1 MQVKLASHEK
11 TNTVGQHLHEVFRVI
26 KIIKTETVIVV
37 ARDYGREDRDQGLI
51 GPAVFKNNF
60 FPVPA
65 LTHSLALPQA
75 FIFFELCRSLSFPRY
90 QGAMNTWAL
99 QKDRAEF
106 EFSTCQLSDL
116 RRVT

>member
-26 KIIKTETVIVV
+26 KIIKTETIIVV
-37 ARDYGREDRDQGLI
+37 ARDYGREDGDQGLM

-75 FIFFELCRSLSFPRY
+75 FIFFELS
-90 QGAMNTWAL
+90 A
-99 QKDRAEF
+99 DH
-106 EFSTCQLSDL
+106 
-116 RRVT
+116 